1 MAFPKLLQK
10 LFQNNGAGDKL
21 NKSIVPDLD
30 YLPKNGGTVD
40 GSVTINGTTVP
51 ASGSTKTYK
60 EGIKFGWGSE
70 ISQSTPNGLDI
81 WAKRGD
87 ATTVMALYG
96 EKKDGDTT
104 GNTPGIFLR
113 AGNGTATKGLR
124 LTTSAATIDGVEIAT
139 LNTASRNLGHTTMVG
154 LGFAK
159 DSTVT
164 LVQFLQKLAEH
175 GYSESNSVLK
185 IDYAYANSAY
195 VTDGTNTVRIAGGT
209 LYLGQNTHNPSNDYG
224 VAWGFFVP
232 PDGTKL
238 YRFRTY
244 KDHTQA
250 TSDSPKQNIYPYE
263 SGGGLSV
270 VAESYSANSWYR
282 KYSDGWIE
290 QGGRFD
296 FSVGY
301 NATVAKTFPLAFTNA
316 SSIFWLVDALPT
328 GYTSRKDFLS
338 FSYYYTDSSSDS
350 GPDIYSGEAYVSI
363 TATGMTAKG
372 GKEPDWRNP
381 TFNIRY
387 FVCGK

>member
-30 YLPKNGGTVD
+30 YLPKSGGTVD
-40 GSVTINGTTVP
+40 GSVTINGTSATDE
-51 ASGSTKTYK
+51 SLSTTYK
-60 EGIKFGWGSE
+60 KGIKFGWGSE
-70 ISQSTPNGLDI
+70 ISQSIPSGLDL

-87 ATTVMALYG
+87 ATTVLALYG
-96 EKKDGDTT
+96 EAKGNDN
-104 GNTPGIFLR
+104 GNTPGIYLR

-224 VAWGFFVP
+224 VAWGVFVP
-232 PDGTKL
+232 PEGTKL

-244 KDHTQA
+244 KDHSQA
-250 TSDSPKQNIYPYE
+250 TSDSPRQSIYPYE

-290 QGGRFD
+290 QGGKTTGSSGF
-296 FSVGY
+296 
-301 NATVAKTFPLAFTNA
+301 TLTFPLAFSNTNY
-316 SSIFWLVDALPT
+316 SFVCNTQGNST
-328 GYTSRKDFLS
+328 GYGYKRSAWISSR
-338 FSYYYTDSSSDS
+338 
-350 GPDIYSGEAYVSI
+350 
-363 TATGMTAKG
+363 TATTVTLGSDAG
-372 GKEPDWRNP
+372 DPAVW
-381 TFNIRY
+381 Y
-387 FVCGK
+387 ACGK

>member
-30 YLPKNGGTVD
+30 YLPKSGGTVN

-51 ASGSTKTYK
+51 VSGSTETYK

-70 ISQSTPNGLDI
+70 ISQSRPNGLDI
-81 WAKRGD
+81 WAKRGN
-87 ATTVMALYG
+87 ATTIMALYG
-96 EKKDGDTT
+96 EASDTDN
-104 GNTPGIFLR
+104 GNTPGIYLR

-139 LNTASRNLGHTTMVG
+139 LNTASRNLGRTSMVQ

-164 LVQFLQKLAEH
+164 LVQFLQKLAEK
-175 GYSESNSVLK
+175 GYTASNSVLQ
-185 IDYAYANSAY
+185 IAYLYAEAAY
-195 VTDGTNTVRIAGGT
+195 VTDGTNTVRIVGGT

-232 PDGTKL
+232 SEGTKL

-244 KDHTQA
+244 KDNSQA
-250 TSDSPKQNIYPYE
+250 ASDSPLQSIYPYE

-290 QGGRFD
+290 QWILTPQVSFT
-296 FSVGY
+296 SWNKTLTWV
-301 NATVAKTFPLAFTNA
+301 TFPVAFTSTFYWTIAGERQTSYRSYDSQESGDSNVDTYEGLVTLTVNKTGITGK
-316 SSIFWLVDALPT
+316 SSWPSGSDHYNPVTLPANKWL
-328 GYTSRKDFLS
+328 Y
-338 FSYYYTDSSSDS
+338 
-350 GPDIYSGEAYVSI
+350 
-363 TATGMTAKG
+363 
-372 GKEPDWRNP
+372 
-381 TFNIRY
+381 
-387 FVCGK
+387 VCGK